1 MVVLL
6 PLLLV
11 LLLLVVV
18 PLLVVLLLIINEI
31 LICFSFGQIFFHSS
45 DRGCLGPFAPLESH
59 LNWGQMLYFHFSL
72 LLKSK
77 IQERKKTRFK
87 SKSSGSLHKWLNP
100 ALSGRI
106 WCCSGISDDYYDY
119 YDGHDDN
126 NDHEDQCDHNL
137 YKEIILGGD
146 KRREP
151 KPCLPGQQGDP
162 QLEIFFVEI
171 WFKIWLFACNAN

>member
-18 PLLVVLLLIINEI
+18 PLLVVLLLIVNEI

-45 DRGCLGPFAPLESH
+45 DRGCLCPFAPLESH

-77 IQERKKTRFK
+77 IQEREKKQDLNQNPQVHFT
-87 SKSSGSLHKWLNP
+87 SDSTLLYPAGSGV
-100 ALSGRI
+100 ALVSIVMIIMIVTMIIMIMRI
-106 WCCSGISDDYYDY
+106 
-119 YDGHDDN
+119 N
-126 NDHEDQCDHNL
+126 V
-137 YKEIILGGD
+137 IIIYIR
-146 KRREP
+146 K
-151 KPCLPGQQGDP
+151 
-162 QLEIFFVEI
+162 
-171 WFKIWLFACNAN
+171 LF

>member
-18 PLLVVLLLIINEI
+18 PLLVVLLLIVNEI

-45 DRGCLGPFAPLESH
+45 DRGCLCPFAPLESH

-77 IQERKKTRFK
+77 IQERKKQDLNQNPQVHFTSDSTLLYPAGSGVALVSVMIIMMNMMVTMIIMIMRINVIIFYIGK
-87 SKSSGSLHKWLNP
+87 S
-100 ALSGRI
+100 
-106 WCCSGISDDYYDY
+106 
-119 YDGHDDN
+119 
-126 NDHEDQCDHNL
+126 
-137 YKEIILGGD
+137 
-146 KRREP
+146 
-151 KPCLPGQQGDP
+151 
-162 QLEIFFVEI
+162 F
-171 WFKIWLFACNAN
+171 